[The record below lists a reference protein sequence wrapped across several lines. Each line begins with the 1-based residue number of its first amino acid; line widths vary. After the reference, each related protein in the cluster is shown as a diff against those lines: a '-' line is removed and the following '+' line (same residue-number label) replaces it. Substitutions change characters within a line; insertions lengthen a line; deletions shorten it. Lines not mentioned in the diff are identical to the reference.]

1 MVYRRHSTRKP
12 LWPKLV
18 VLVTILAIGFFGY
31 HWQRYNYL
39 INTPVN
45 SANTEETIITIKK
58 GDNSKKIAE
67 TLQSKNLILDTGAF
81 KMYGKLNN
89 LDKDIKVGR
98 FGVNQAQNI
107 GQIYSVIT
115 SNKTRQA
122 VITIPEGSTIKDI
135 DQILVDQ
142 SLIQSGEFIAAT
154 QAFKS
159 YEKYPFL
166 NEEEQQKLPHPLE
179 GYLFPDTY
187 FVDVTDY
194 DNQALISLLL
204 NTFKQK
210 ALDIA
215 KGSSKSL
222 DQTMIVASMVEKEAN
237 RDQDRPI
244 IAGIIW
250 KRLDESWVLGI
261 DATLL
266 YLKDDREIDFQ
277 DLQENSPYNTRKN
290 AGLPPGPIA
299 NPGLASIKAAANP
312 ETTPYYFYLTSKDG
326 EMVYA
331 TTNEEHNRNKAKYL

>member
-1 MVYRRHSTRKP
+1 MVYRRHNARKP

-18 VLVTILAIGFFGY
+18 VIVIVLGIAFFGY
-31 HWQRYNYL
+31 QWQRYNYL

-45 SANTEETIITIKK
+45 PGNTEETIITIKK

-67 TLQSKNLILDTGAF
+67 SLLAKNLILDADAF
-81 KMYGKLNN
+81 KMYGKFNN

-98 FGVNQAQNI
+98 FAVTPSQNI
-107 GQIYSVIT
+107 AEIYSVII

-154 QAFKS
+154 KAFKS

-166 NEEEQQKLPHPLE
+166 NQEEQQKLPHPLE

-187 FVDVTDY
+187 FIDVTDY

-204 NTFKQK
+204 NTYKQK
-210 ALDIA
+210 AFAIA
-215 KGSSKSL
+215 QSSSKPL
-222 DQTMIVASMVEKEAN
+222 NQTMIVASMIEKEAN
-237 RDQDRPI
+237 RDQDRPK

-250 KRLDESWVLGI
+250 KRYEENWALGI

-266 YLKDDREIDFQ
+266 YLKDDREIDFK

-299 NPGLASIKAAANP
+299 NPGLASIKAAASP
-312 ETTPYYFYLTSKDG
+312 ENTPYYFYLTSKDG
-326 EMVYA
+326 EMIYA
-331 TTNEEHNRNKAKYL
+331 ISNEEHNQNKAKYL